1 MLTLAR
7 SGCARCKAKTDQATV
22 KETFNLSEVPRE
34 AYYMGLAGT
43 IPYLATSAT
52 TVFCAW
58 EINHSNAGYGYLLDE
73 KNATQLLH
81 ILEPL
86 QIGYGAS
93 ILSFLGA
100 IHWGLEWAGYVHF
113 HDTLHTKLD

>member
-1 MLTLAR
+1 VNTRKSYHEKQEAHKY
-7 SGCARCKAKTDQATV
+7 KATIRD
-22 KETFNLSEVPRE
+22 TFNLSEVPRE

-43 IPYLATSAT
+43 LPYLATSAA

-58 EINHSNAGYGYLLDE
+58 EINHTNAGYGFLLDE

-81 ILEPL
+81 LLEPL

-100 IHWGLEWAGYVHF
+100 IHWGLEWAGYVYF
-113 HDTLHTKLD
+113 MRYSV

>member
-1 MLTLAR
+1 MVATPALLAYT
-7 SGCARCKAKTDQATV
+7 TDTTQATV
-22 KETFNLSEVPRE
+22 KETFSLSEVPRE

-43 IPYLATSAT
+43 IPYLATSMT

-58 EINHSNAGYGYLLDE
+58 EINHSTAGYGYLLDE

-81 ILEPL
+81 FIEPL

-100 IHWGLEWAGYVHF
+100 IHWGLEWAGYVWS
-113 HDTLHTKLD
+113 T